1 MEKEKIILIVSHC
14 PDALI
19 SKRISLLKNK
29 YQVFVLYNERG
40 NKNFNFIKGVKYVKL
55 HCKFENGKLI
65 SRIAKLI
72 KLRNEIQT
80 MIKEIKPQVLY
91 AFRLDMLWL
100 TINKMTK
107 KKKIIYEVADL
118 HEIVINNSKNKIKL
132 IAKKLIKFIEK
143 KLCRYIDILSI
154 TSEKFY
160 DVYFKEFVEKNK
172 VVYMPNI
179 PDLKYFEK
187 YKKIRKD
194 KFTIGFIGVVRYKE
208 QMKMLM
214 EATKDSDVKVL
225 FAGSSQ
231 DNEIE
236 KIAKRNSWVEY
247 YGKYNYSKDIAK
259 LYSKCDCIYS
269 VYDTKYNNV
278 KYALPNKLYES
289 IYCELPIIVSKNTY
303 LSEIVQKLGVGC
315 SVEDKNVTELKKIID
330 KLKNNKDYYDE
341 IVINCKKNKK
351 KIKLETY
358 NYYFLEK
365 INLIENKKG

>member
-1 MEKEKIILIVSHC
+1 MKKEKIMLIVSHC

-19 SKRISLLKNK
+19 SKRINVLKNK
-29 YQVFVLYNERG
+29 YQVTVLYNERG
-40 NKNFNFIKGVKYVKL
+40 NENFNHIEDVKYIKL
-55 HCKFENGKLI
+55 NCKFQNGKFI
-65 SRIAKLI
+65 SRIVKLI
-72 KLRNEIQT
+72 KIKNE
-80 MIKEIKPQVLY
+80 IKEIIKKINPQILY

-100 TINKMTK
+100 TTSNITK

-118 HEIVINNSKNKIKL
+118 HDIVINNSKNKIKL
-132 IAKKLIKFIEK
+132 VVKKIVKFIEK
-143 KLCRYIDILSI
+143 RICRYIDILCI

-160 DVYFKEFVEKNK
+160 DVYFKEFVEKDK

-179 PDLKYFEK
+179 PELKNFEE
-187 YKKIRKD
+187 YKKVRKD

-214 EATKDSDVKVL
+214 EATKNLDVKVF

-231 DNEIE
+231 DDEIE
-236 KIAKRNSWVEY
+236 RIAKENKWVEY

-289 IYCELPIIVSKNTY
+289 IYCELPIIVSKDTY
-303 LSEIVQKLGVGC
+303 LSEIVQKLGIGC
-315 SVEDKNVTELKKIID
+315 SVEDKNVTELKETIY
-330 KLKNNKDYYDE
+330 KLKNDKDYYNK
-341 IVINCKKNKK
+341 IVINCKNNKQN
-351 KIKLETY
+351 IKLEKY
-358 NYYFLEK
+358 NNYFLKK
-365 INLIENKKG
+365 INSIANKKG